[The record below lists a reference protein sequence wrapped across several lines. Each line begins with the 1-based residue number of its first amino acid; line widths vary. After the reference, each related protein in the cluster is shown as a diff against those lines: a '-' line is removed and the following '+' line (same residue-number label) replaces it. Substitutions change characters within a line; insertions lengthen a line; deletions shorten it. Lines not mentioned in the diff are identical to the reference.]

1 MQEYSA
7 RTRRGEGLSWLSA
20 GSQLYAACLRW
31 YLASTSGGDV
41 SATSLHRV
49 GRETVASILSRIDKV
64 FVTPTPIGERSI
76 VMSVSVCLSVYVFV
90 RYKIFETVPPI
101 VTNFFVHVTYSR
113 GSILI
118 WRRSDILCTSGFMD
132 DVMLAHKPRLLDV
145 TAQLKRTTHAA
156 LGLAINC
163 AQ

>member
-76 VMSVSVCLSVYVFV
+76 VMSVSVCLSVCLCVC
-90 RYKIFETVPPI
+90 
-101 VTNFFVHVTYSR
+101 
-113 GSILI
+113 L
-118 WRRSDILCTSGFMD
+118 RSNLRNCTSDRHRVFLYMLPMAVARSSSGG
-132 DVMLAHKPRLLDV
+132 VMVRHVLPVLWMTSCLLISQGCS
-145 TAQLKRTTHAA
+145 TSPPS
-156 LGLAINC
+156 
-163 AQ
+163 

>member
-31 YLASTSGGDV
+31 YLASTSGDV

-64 FVTPTPIGERSI
+64 VFVTPTPIGERSI
-76 VMSVSVCLSVYVFV
+76 VMSVSVCLCVC
-90 RYKIFETVPPI
+90 
-101 VTNFFVHVTYSR
+101 
-113 GSILI
+113 L
-118 WRRSDILCTSGFMD
+118 RSNLRNCTSDRHRVFLCMLPMAVARSSSGG
-132 DVMLAHKPRLLDV
+132 VMISYVLPVLWMTSCLLISQGCS
-145 TAQLKRTTHAA
+145 TSPPS
-156 LGLAINC
+156 
-163 AQ
+163 